1 MNSQMNRVKAED
13 DIRQCKPQLD
23 TAIQQV
29 FERFHNTGC
38 GVCVSCRF
46 SFVGTAQLC
55 YPKCT
60 RLGLSCIVNTQD

>member
-38 GVCVSCRF
+38 GVCVCVCPADS
-46 SFVGTAQLC
+46 L
-55 YPKCT
+55 
-60 RLGLSCIVNTQD
+60 L